1 MALAVYTIGDL
12 ARATGTKVETVR
24 YYERIGLM
32 PTTARTAGNYRA
44 YERAQVD
51 RLSFIRRARTLGFSI
66 EQVRELLSLADDR
79 SRSCIAVDEL
89 ARAHLTTVVR
99 KLADLAALQR
109 ELEALLGQCRRG
121 TVAECRIIQ
130 ALALA
135 VGAGAIFQVV
145 VEVGLLLLRRAR
157 SQGGSVATVP
167 ATAGLLAGIVVMY
180 GTALLVQA

>member
-1 MALAVYTIGDL
+1 MVSWQWSSLQQPATASPRHGASGSTYGPCSNYGVKILALAVYTIGDL

-89 ARAHLTTVVR
+89 ARAHLTTVER

-130 ALALA
+130 ALA
-135 VGAGAIFQVV
+135 GPPP
-145 VEVGLLLLRRAR
+145 
-157 SQGGSVATVP
+157 TP
-167 ATAGLLAGIVVMY
+167 APA
-180 GTALLVQA
+180 ALSRT